1 MEIAQEP
8 VVEQNGR
15 AGRPAQERLGDVAL
29 FGFEEI
35 APSGD
40 VSRNETFRILV

>member
-8 VVEQNGR
+8 VVEQSGC
-15 AGRPAQERLGDVAL
+15 AWRPAQERLRDVAL
-29 FGFEEI
+29 LGCEEF